1 MHQIQAVDDYV
12 RSGMVVGL
20 GTGST
25 AYFAVERV
33 GEKVCHSC
41 SHLIG
46 GRKRKC
52 DAMPCDVV
60 FGIIDADITR
70 II

>member
-1 MHQIQAVDDYV
+1 M

-33 GEKVCHSC
+33 GEKVCDCRINMKENINVGS
-41 SHLIG
+41 SIYEG
-46 GRKRKC
+46 SNFVIPIWEKRKAVPGKC
-52 DAMPCDVV
+52 NSGVV
-60 FGIIDADITR
+60 G
-70 II
+70 